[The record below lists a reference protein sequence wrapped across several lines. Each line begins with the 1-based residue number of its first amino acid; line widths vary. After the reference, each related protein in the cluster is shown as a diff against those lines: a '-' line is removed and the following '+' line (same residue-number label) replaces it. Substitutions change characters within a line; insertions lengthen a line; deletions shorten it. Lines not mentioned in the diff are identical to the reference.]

1 MKDILKFGQY
11 VRPIAEAHSKGDT
24 KREKALAQKAEEWF
38 DIYGVPDY
46 SAETGEAEEELSF
59 FEDLK
64 AAERTGKN
72 GKKILFSCLQD
83 AHSIKEQAKEYLT
96 ATEGVR
102 APGRCYIRRC
112 LNAVE
117 GIIEYLE
124 ELQQMPEFALPIDQ
138 GAVMKGDIFHPGEGT
153 VMNVER
159 NKPEIVCLN
168 LPPRE
173 EKRESLLRQIEVKA
187 DIHFT
192 DFKSYLTQLTQNG
205 ILCQGKNDSV
215 RKMQA
220 LFKSFLIGANKE
232 DVCEFNSNDN
242 LVVGDTKKF
251 VLLIDKLQ
259 TKVKVDMRKNKF
271 WSITQNW
278 FVYKKGEETK
288 KFGGNSLRTICS
300 KAKGQVDSNDKSI
313 DNLVN
318 DLLNI
323 IYKKV

>member
-46 SAETGEAEEELSF
+46 SAETGEAAEELSF

-102 APGRCYIRRC
+102 APGRCYMRRC
-112 LNAVE
+112 LNAIE
-117 GIIEYLE
+117 GAIEFLE

-138 GAVMKGDIFHPGEGT
+138 GAVFHPEEGA
-153 VMNVER
+153 VMNVEH
-159 NKPEIVCLN
+159 NKPEIVCMN
-168 LPPRE
+168 LQPRE
-173 EKRESLLRQIEVKA
+173 ETRESLLRQTEVKA
-187 DIHFT
+187 DIRFI
-192 DFKSYLTQLTQNG
+192 DFKDYITQLTQNG
-205 ILCQGKNDSV
+205 ILRQGKNDSV

-232 DVCEFNSNDN
+232 DVCEFSSNDKLTIGN
-242 LVVGDTKKF
+242 TNKF

-259 TKVKVDMRKNKF
+259 TKVKADMRKNKF

-278 FVYKKGEETK
+278 FVYKNGESVK
-288 KFGGNSLRTICS
+288 ASSLKSNCS
-300 KAKGQVDSNDKSI
+300 RAEDNDKSI
-313 DNLVN
+313 DNLVD
-318 DLLNI
+318 DLLSI